1 MEQNTLSFLQ
11 LVDVL
16 RTHLSLDEYAEAVP
30 TLEQLW
36 SEYGL
41 EPSVAFHVVRH
52 KLSADIDAQD
62 EAAQADAEALL
73 KAQLRK
79 PKVEDAMAVDGEVKE
94 ETPVEPAP
102 VKAVKPAKAVK
113 VRRDGT
119 ATAD

>member
-1 MEQNTLSFLQ
+1 M
-11 LVDVL
+11 
-16 RTHLSLDEYAEAVP
+16 P

-62 EAAQADAEALL
+62 QAAQADVEALL

-113 VRRDGT
+113 VRRDDT